1 MGIPVGRAAV
11 GKPVACKIN
20 FFRPVQNGGL
30 VATGKV
36 VNLSRS
42 VAYAEGSIVNDEGK
56 LVARASGTFFLTE
69 TLAQS
74 ERERL

>member
-1 MGIPVGRAAV
+1 MEFTKKLGMR
-11 GKPVACKIN
+11 
-20 FFRPVQNGGL
+20 
-30 VATGKV
+30 TM
-36 VNLSRS
+36 SRS

-69 TLAQS
+69 TLVQS